1 MFWCVLV
8 SRLGRSS
15 VWPLLRRGHHFP
27 TKDFV
32 KRNRDA
38 SMLLTRPPDYLCT
51 FLIKKYFYKMSM
63 KEFPK
68 HKRTMGKHF
77 NWLEPCKRGVRF
89 THYSPLSSVYTC
101 PFWHSWTVTSHHFD
115 TAVTPPAPRA
125 SQSRERT
132 AERATHTLKKNFGQF
147 TSPSYYQTNQ
157 QPAILIYR
165 RQSCEMCKEYS
176 ALKKWKR

>member
-1 MFWCVLV
+1 MYIFNKKIFLQEENERI
-8 SRLGRSS
+8 SE
-15 VWPLLRRGHHFP
+15 
-27 TKDFV
+27 TY
-32 KRNRDA
+32 KR
-38 SMLLTRPPDYLCT
+38 
-51 FLIKKYFYKMSM
+51 IIG
-63 KEFPK
+63 E
-68 HKRTMGKHF
+68 HF

-176 ALKKWKR
+176 ALNKMKAKENVEKGHRSGYGSLFGGHDTWID